1 MAAVIMARPLRRIGI
16 LALILCGASLGSCKG
31 AQALP
36 PDRLDIVD
44 GGPFRGYRAVELRR
58 SGISQFE
65 LFAANGTRTVG
76 ELRLTAQ
83 RFDQVANF
91 LAPFEGR
98 ALPIDHP
105 NAMDTEQCGEGE
117 RLVTDAG
124 GISIA
129 WHRAD
134 AVRIAHV
141 ALGCNPTDN
150 ADRNRR
156 LRAVLDYLGVPASL
170 SGDRPNDHRR

>member
-1 MAAVIMARPLRRIGI
+1 M
-16 LALILCGASLGSCKG
+16 
-31 AQALP
+31 
-36 PDRLDIVD
+36 DIVD

-65 LFAANGTRTVG
+65 LIAANGTRTVG

-83 RFDQVANF
+83 RFDQLVSF
-91 LAPFEGR
+91 LAPFEVR
-98 ALPIDHP
+98 SLPVDHP
-105 NAMDTEQCGEGE
+105 DALDTEQCGDGE

-129 WHRAD
+129 WHRGD

-156 LRAVLDYLGVPASL
+156 LRAMFDDLGVPPLVSA
-170 SGDRPNDHRR
+170 DRPNDHRR